1 MLLRLLRIAAV
12 AGAVLVV
19 PGSPS
24 PEVAYAAPALP
35 APPPDC
41 ASTGPL
47 LRYVTLFD
55 AETPKRRAARE
66 IRAACGTSVAYYP
79 QIGVAVANLDR
90 ADFAARFGADRA
102 YSAQAEALAAPQ
114 STELSNP
121 KRTTHPCCAP
131 WRSNRT
137 CPLADVRCP
146 PSRWVRLR
154 VRHIH
159 GCSVCLRVAA
169 LLASSRPETRSY
181 ELATLLRQQADP
193 LPCPGYDETGR
204 ADLDTNC
211 ATGNGFYG
219 HGLVNALTA
228 VNAQLGSVPDRTDR

>member
-12 AGAVLVV
+12 VGVVLVV
-19 PGSPS
+19 PGSPF

-90 ADFAARFGADRA
+90 ADFAARFGTDRA
-102 YSAQAEALAAPQ
+102 DSAQPEALPAPQ
-114 STELSNP
+114 PTELSKP
-121 KRTTHPCCAP
+121 KANHTSVLRT
-131 WRSNRT
+131 
-137 CPLADVRCP
+137 ADQRP
-146 PSRWVRLR
+146 ARRRRWASTVRLSS
-154 VRHIH
+154 
-159 GCSVCLRVAA
+159 GTCS
-169 LLASSRPETRSY
+169 
-181 ELATLLRQQADP
+181 
-193 LPCPGYDETGR
+193 
-204 ADLDTNC
+204 
-211 ATGNGFYG
+211 
-219 HGLVNALTA
+219 
-228 VNAQLGSVPDRTDR
+228 